1 MFNFFVSGR
10 VPFLRAD
17 NELISDFTGIT
28 SYIEAKVST
37 VCLVCLV

>member
-1 MFNFFVSGR
+1 MFKSFVSGS

-17 NELISDFTGIT
+17 KELISDFTGIT

-37 VCLVCLV
+37 VCLVCFV